1 MFVLD
6 RIEGD
11 RALIEWGEE
20 IIEIPL
26 VLLPTGVKEGDL
38 LRISISIEENETEAR
53 KERLEEKAKRLWE

>member
-26 VLLPTGVKEGDL
+26 ALLPTGVKEGNL